1 MANQTA
7 ERELDEIRE
16 EQPAIAHQS
25 INQMPPGTSGISEN
39 TEKRR
44 RGRPKG
50 SKNKKTLEALAGG
63 ITTGPSSSST
73 AQPGEKRKRGRP
85 PKVPY
90 HLQFTDPSI
99 IHDAIQS
106 QEAADAA
113 SGKVPPKKRGRPP
126 KNPKPQP
133 AVDQAAG
140 LVGSSGGAALEG
152 QGDEAGNLAKR
163 MRSDGNE

>member
-16 EQPAIAHQS
+16 EQPVLAHQS
-25 INQMPPGTSGISEN
+25 IPQMPPGTSGIPE
-39 TEKRR
+39 TPEKRR

-63 ITTGPSSSST
+63 ISTGTGPSSSN

-133 AVDQAAG
+133 LDQAAG

-152 QGDEAGNLAKR
+152 QGEEAGNLAKR